1 MDATAPQTTPPLAQ
15 SEQDPVGNHRWL
27 PITAVQPGM
36 VTARPVV
43 GLAGV
48 RETMFIAIGSTLTT
62 NTITQMVNKDV
73 ECVAVFDPVP
83 SDFSD
88 GSRLRSQ
95 FESRLQ
101 EIFGPEP
108 DDSCRALMNSL
119 LLAQPTLC

>member
-1 MDATAPQTTPPLAQ
+1 MDATPLETPPP
-15 SEQDPVGNHRWL
+15 SEQVGNHRWL
-27 PITAVQPGM
+27 PVTAVQQGM

-48 RETMFIAIGSTLTT
+48 LETMFIAVGSTITA
-62 NTITQMVNKDV
+62 NTIEQMVNKGV

-83 SDFSD
+83 ASFSEA
-88 GSRLRSQ
+88 SRVHDQ
-95 FESRLQ
+95 FETRLH

-108 DDSCRALMNSL
+108 DAACLALMNSL